1 MSMNSKKILS
11 MNLKFYREKYNLSQ
25 EKFAEKVGSNLVYI
39 NQLENCKRKPTTDML
54 DKIADGMNKNI
65 DPKLKMTS
73 SELLRYD
80 PSHKTL
86 FLFLFHFYHNISIY
100 THISYHQ
107 RNLLFQLL
115 YYQFVYNMKMI
126 ERIGNNMLHH
136 IILKILLPQLL

>member
-1 MSMNSKKILS
+1 MSMSSKTILS

-80 PSHKTL
+80 SKHKTN
-86 FLFLFHFYHNISIY
+86 F
-100 THISYHQ
+100 T
-107 RNLLFQLL
+107 
-115 YYQFVYNMKMI
+115 
-126 ERIGNNMLHH
+126 RIDEKNKT
-136 IILKILLPQLL
+136 I